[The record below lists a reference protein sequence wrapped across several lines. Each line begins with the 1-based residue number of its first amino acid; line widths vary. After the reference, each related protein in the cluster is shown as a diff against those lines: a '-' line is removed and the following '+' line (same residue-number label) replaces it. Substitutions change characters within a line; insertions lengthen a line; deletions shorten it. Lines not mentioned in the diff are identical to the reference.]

1 MAATLAAAVTSA
13 AVKAAIPP
21 AAATA
26 RTVSSPAARCA
37 SATTTRA
44 PSAANASAAA
54 RPMPP
59 PPPVMTAVRPASRP
73 AMVISILRSR
83 SCPLE
88 VPPPFPRR
96 HRLVE
101 LPLLG
106 AREVDEVLDHL
117 GAEGLA
123 EERRAL
129 ELRGRLRQRAGHLRQ
144 ALGLVDV
151 GREQRRRLEAARQ
164 PVEAGREGGGED
176 EVGIGVRT
184 RDATLDPQR
193 AAVADDAEARGAVVV
208 RPGDPGR
215 RERPRLVALVGVD
228 IRREEQ
234 RRRPGVR
241 DKTAEPPA
249 KLVRD
254 ARAGAGDRTLAL
266 EQRRRA
272 VGRPEA
278 RVDVHGAPRPALV
291 ELRHEGE
298 RQVLLIGDLLGG
310 LLVEDVAVGHLER
323 VGVTDVDL
331 VLAGTPLALGE
342 LDRHARGLEVM
353 ADGADQRLHL
363 PALQRMVV
371 LEVPAEGLEVVEA
384 LALGGSVGVAQHEE
398 LELRGGHDAHA
409 RGGRALDLPLE
420 DGARRHGHERVAL
433 LLDDVAEDDRR
444 VLEPGRAA
452 ERREVRHAAY
462 VTVALLPRGEAIAG
476 DGVHLHAAG
485 EEVVP

>member
-117 GAEGLA
+117 GAEVLA

-151 GREQRRRLEAARQ
+151 
-164 PVEAGREGGGED
+164 PVNMGGGS
-176 EVGIGVRT
+176 
-184 RDATLDPQR
+184 
-193 AAVADDAEARGAVVV
+193 
-208 RPGDPGR
+208 
-215 RERPRLVALVGVD
+215 
-228 IRREEQ
+228 
-234 RRRPGVR
+234 
-241 DKTAEPPA
+241 
-249 KLVRD
+249 
-254 ARAGAGDRTLAL
+254 
-266 EQRRRA
+266 RRRA
-272 VGRPEA
+272 RPS
-278 RVDVHGAPRPALV
+278 RPAAM
-291 ELRHEGE
+291 
-298 RQVLLIGDLLGG
+298 
-310 LLVEDVAVGHLER
+310 VA
-323 VGVTDVDL
+323 
-331 VLAGTPLALGE
+331 AK
-342 LDRHARGLEVM
+342 
-353 ADGADQRLHL
+353 
-363 PALQRMVV
+363 
-371 LEVPAEGLEVVEA
+371 
-384 LALGGSVGVAQHEE
+384 
-398 LELRGGHDAHA
+398 
-409 RGGRALDLPLE
+409 
-420 DGARRHGHERVAL
+420 
-433 LLDDVAEDDRR
+433 
-444 VLEPGRAA
+444 
-452 ERREVRHAAY
+452 
-462 VTVALLPRGEAIAG
+462 
-476 DGVHLHAAG
+476 
-485 EEVVP
+485 